1 MAEPTAICTDSQ
13 TGGIGGHGH
22 ASRVPLLELAARTD
36 VGRVRH
42 NNQDA
47 FRVDPEHGVV
57 IVADGMGGH
66 NAGEVAS
73 RVAAD
78 AILHSV
84 FADGDPASEE
94 PSAVLGRLG
103 RAVEEANAAL
113 FRAIEARP
121 DLNGMGTTVV
131 AAIFRNGHIYNAHVG
146 DSRLYRWRA
155 DALELLTRDHS
166 LVQTLLDR
174 GVFET
179 REQARA
185 AGVGNNILTRGL
197 GVELQVEVELGSRP
211 VEPGDVYL
219 LCSDGLTGMV
229 EDTGIAEALAE
240 HRHDLQGAADQLL
253 RLALMHGGTDNIT
266 LVLARPLV

>member
-1 MAEPTAICTDSQ
+1 MAEPTAICTDNRSDAA
-13 TGGIGGHGH
+13 GGHGH
-22 ASRVPLLELAARTD
+22 DSRVPVLELAARTD
-36 VGRVRH
+36 VGRVRQ

-47 FRVDPEHGVV
+47 FRVDPERGIVV
-57 IVADGMGGH
+57 VADGMGGH

-73 RVAAD
+73 RVAVD

-103 RAVEEANAAL
+103 HAVEEANAAL
-113 FRAIEARP
+113 FRAIAAQP
-121 DLNGMGTTVV
+121 DLSGMGTTVI
-131 AAIFRNGHIYNAHVG
+131 AAIFRNGHVYNAHVG
-146 DSRLYRWRA
+146 DSRLYRWRGGV
-155 DALELLTRDHS
+155 LELLTRDHS

-197 GVELQVEVELGSRP
+197 GVDLQVEVELGSRP
-211 VEPGDVYL
+211 VEKGDVYL

-229 EDTGIAEALAE
+229 EDTAIAEALVE
-240 HRHDLQGAADQLL
+240 HEHDLQHAADQLM
-253 RLALMHGGTDNIT
+253 RLALMGGGIDNIT